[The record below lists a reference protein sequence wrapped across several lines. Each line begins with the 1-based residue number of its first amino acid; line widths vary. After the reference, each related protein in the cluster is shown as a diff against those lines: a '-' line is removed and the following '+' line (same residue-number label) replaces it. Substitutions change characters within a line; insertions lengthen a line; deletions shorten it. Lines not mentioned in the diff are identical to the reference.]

1 MSLVRTQAAVDT
13 LETAI
18 AAIAADVPGRLGV
31 TVRFLQ
37 EGIEVGYAADDL
49 FPSASVIK
57 IPIMVEVYR
66 QADVG
71 TLRLDELLP
80 VLKEEMTDGSGLL
93 QYLHVG
99 LPLTVADALELMI
112 AISDNTATNLLVRR
126 VGADA
131 VNTTMRNLGL
141 SQTRS
146 AGPIRIA
153 NTPASRT
160 PASLVRPSH
169 TTPREMALLLAAIA
183 EGRLINAEASAAM
196 ARTLEHQV
204 YADMLPRYL
213 PFTYYPERLG
223 LAEMPVRVAHKTG
236 ALSGVRN
243 DAGIVSVQTAAG
255 ARTMIISAFSAE
267 LADEEVWTAE
277 NVGVLAIARI
287 ARLAYDTLVR
297 LAEEPE

>member
-1 MSLVRTQAAVDT
+1 MSLMRKQAAVDT
-13 LETAI
+13 LENAI
-18 AAIAADVPGRLGV
+18 AAIAANVPGRLGV
-31 TVRFLQ
+31 AVRFLQ

-57 IPIMVEVYR
+57 IPIMIEVYR
-66 QADVG
+66 QVAAG
-71 TLRLDELLP
+71 TLSLDELLP
-80 VLKEEMTDGSGLL
+80 VLKEEITDGSGLL

-99 LPLTVADALELMI
+99 LPLNVADALELMI

-126 VGADA
+126 VGAEA
-131 VNTTMRNLGL
+131 INTTMQNLGL

-146 AGPIRIA
+146 AGAIRIA
-153 NTPASRT
+153 NTPAG
-160 PASLVRPSH
+160 LVRPSH

-183 EGRLINAEASAAM
+183 EGRLINADASAAM

-223 LAEMPVRVAHKTG
+223 LAEMPIRVAHKTG

-243 DAGIVSVQTAAG
+243 DVGIVSVRTAAG
-255 ARTMIISAFSAE
+255 ARTMIISAFTAE

-277 NVGVLAIARI
+277 NIGVLAIARV

-297 LAEEPE
+297 LAEEVE

>member
-153 NTPASRT
+153 NTPT
-160 PASLVRPSH
+160 GLVRPSH

>member
-1 MSLVRTQAAVDT
+1 MSLMRKQAAVDT
-13 LETAI
+13 LENAI
-18 AAIAADVPGRLGV
+18 AAIAANVPGRLGV
-31 TVRFLQ
+31 AVRFLQ

-49 FPSASVIK
+49 FPAASVIK
-57 IPIMVEVYR
+57 IPIMIEVYR
-66 QADVG
+66 QVAAG
-71 TLRLDELLP
+71 TLSLDELLP
-80 VLKEEMTDGSGLL
+80 VLKEEITDGSGLL

-99 LPLTVADALELMI
+99 LPLNVADALELMI

-126 VGADA
+126 VGAEA

-146 AGPIRIA
+146 AGAIHIA
-153 NTPASRT
+153 NTPAGL
-160 PASLVRPSH
+160 AHMSH
-169 TTPREMALLLAAIA
+169 TTPYEMALLLAAIA
-183 EGRLINAEASAAM
+183 ERRLINADASAAM

-223 LAEMPVRVAHKTG
+223 LAEMPIRVAHKTG

-243 DAGIVSVQTAAG
+243 DAGIVSVRTAAG
-255 ARTMIISAFSAE
+255 ARTMIISAFTAE

-277 NVGVLAIARI
+277 NIGVLAIARV

-297 LAEEPE
+297 LAEEAE